1 MTMKNLYKNRW
12 ILAAFAI
19 ILASC
24 GKMDVAPTNQI
35 STESIGNTSDGIINV
50 TNGNYA
56 LFKNQVDFNGF
67 VDDNNMYLRQYFQLS
82 DFASDEIVCGQKTE
96 DPLYYSFTYTH
107 SPDQANSRFF
117 WYISYKI
124 ANGANTVI
132 EILEEQGTDDNAQK
146 QMLGENYFIRA
157 FVHFNLLKFYSI
169 AYTTGD
175 PSTNLGVIIRNSTS
189 GESQKARATIQETYD
204 FIISDLNKAVEFMNS
219 QRGSEYASKQAAQA
233 LLSRVYLNMENND
246 KTIEYADQV
255 INSGRFALETASSY
269 PGLFASS
276 LSHNETIWAIAFTPV
291 DNRGKFGSIASML
304 YSDGN
309 SGWGEEFASLPYRNL
324 LAENLNDVRLTYID
338 TSFNDNGAVR
348 TKNGIEVFYIT
359 KFSFQDGD
367 PNLSSPIMFRLA
379 EMYLNKAEA
388 YAKKGDESNAL
399 AMVNEIRKKR
409 GLADNL
415 VNSVPSG
422 KTILDV
428 VLDERSREL
437 AFEGFRA
444 TDLIRNHRTIKRNYW
459 GYHIAGLTP
468 PDIDLSTSPTGYD
481 NLEIP
486 YDDSRIIYYI
496 PVDEILANELCVQN

>member
-1 MTMKNLYKNRW
+1 MKNLYKNRW

>member
-1 MTMKNLYKNRW
+1 MKNLYKNIW
-12 ILAAFAI
+12 ILAALAI
-19 ILASC
+19 VLASC
-24 GKMDVAPTNQI
+24 GKMDVAPSNQI
-35 STESIGNTSDGIINV
+35 STESLGNTSDGIINV

-82 DFASDEIVCGQKTE
+82 DFTGDEIVCGQKTE

-107 SPDQANSRFF
+107 SPDQANARFF

-132 EILEEQGTDDNAQK
+132 EILEDKGADNNEKK
-146 QMLGENYFIRA
+146 QIMGENYFLRA
-157 FVHFNLLKFYSI
+157 FVHFNLLKFYSK

-175 PSTNLGVIIRNSTS
+175 PTTNLGVIIRNSTS
-189 GESQKARATIQETYD
+189 GESQKARATVQETYD
-204 FIISDLNKAVEFMNS
+204 FIIADLGKAIELMNTS
-219 QRGSEYASKQAAQA
+219 KGTEYASKQAAQA
-233 LLSRVYLNMENND
+233 LLSRVYLNMGNND

-255 INSGRFALETASSY
+255 INSGRYTLETASSY
-269 PGLFASS
+269 PSLFANA
-276 LSHNETIWAIAFTPV
+276 LSHDETIWAIAFTPS

-309 SGWGEEFASLPYRNL
+309 SGWGEEFASQPYRNL
-324 LAENLNDVRLTYID
+324 LAENLNDVRLSYID
-338 TSFNDNGAVR
+338 TSYNDNGSVR

-367 PNLSSPIMFRLA
+367 PNLSSPIMFRLS

-388 YAKKGDESNAL
+388 YANKGDEANAF
-399 AMVNEIRKKR
+399 AMLNEIRKNR
-409 GLADNL
+409 GLADDL
-415 VNSVPSG
+415 VSSIPSN
-422 KTILDV
+422 KTLLDV

-437 AFEGFRA
+437 AFEGFRT
-444 TDLIRNHRTIKRNYW
+444 TDLIRNHKTIERNYW
-459 GYHIAGLTP
+459 GYHIPGLTP
-468 PDIDLSTSPTGYD
+468 PDIDLSTTPTGYD

-496 PVDEILANELCVQN
+496 PVDEILANELCIQN